1 MSVVL
6 LFNLIA
12 KKHAVIAEGE
22 HHLYI
27 IIMHAIWSASKRY
40 IIAFSCTEF
49 SNPYSVVL
57 YRDIELQRKKID
69 LLIHNLKKRIL
80 STELF
85 LCKLLDCS
93 LVYKFM

>member
-1 MSVVL
+1 MSIVL

-12 KKHAVIAEGE
+12 KKHVVIAEGE
-22 HHLYI
+22 HHLCI
-27 IIMHAIWSASKRY
+27 KIMHAILSASKKY

-57 YRDIELQRKKID
+57 YQDIELQRKKID